1 MSDHL
6 KTQFL
11 QRYGGTDNGIA
22 TFHAPGRV
30 NLIGE
35 HIDYNGGFVFPA
47 ALNIGTTM
55 LARKR
60 EDGIFRFASTNFAG
74 MIEMHVSDT
83 SYREQDG
90 WANYA
95 KGVIHHLSKR
105 GYEFSGADISYDG
118 NIPNGSGLS
127 SSASLEV
134 VTGFGVVALEGQ
146 SIDKIQ
152 LALISQEA
160 ENEYVGVNCGIM
172 DQFAVAMGK
181 AQHAILLDCNTLE
194 YEHVPFHAPG
204 YKLIIGN
211 TNKKRGL
218 VDSAYNE
225 RRAQCERALEQLQQ
239 EHKDLQALCQLTPEQ
254 FAGSASLIED
264 DIVRQRAEHAVLEN
278 DRVLQS
284 VKALQ
289 HHDLTQFGQLM
300 NASHESLKS
309 LYEVSCYELD
319 VLVEAAQGI
328 DGVLG
333 SRMTGAGFGGCTI
346 SLVAD
351 ERVDRFI
358 EEVGEYYKNKTGI
371 KADFYVC
378 EIGDGVRAWQS

>member
-1 MSDHL
+1 MNEQL
-6 KTQFL
+6 QTRFIEQF
-11 QRYGGTDNGIA
+11 GGSAQHIQS
-22 TFHAPGRV
+22 FHAPGRV

-60 EDGIFRFASTNFAG
+60 EDGLFRFASTSFAG
-74 MIEMHVSDT
+74 TVEMGVSDT
-83 SYREQDG
+83 SYREEDG

-95 KGVIHHLSKR
+95 KGVIHHLLQR
-105 GYEFSGADISYDG
+105 GYTFSGADILYDG
-118 NIPNGSGLS
+118 NIPNSSGLS

-134 VTGFGVVALEGQ
+134 VTGYGVVALEGQ

-152 LALISQEA
+152 LALISQKA

-181 AQHAILLDCNTLE
+181 EQHAILLDCNTLD
-194 YEHVPFHAPG
+194 YEHVPFKAPG

-225 RRAQCERALEQLQQ
+225 RRAQCETALQQ
-239 EHKDLQALCQLTPEQ
+239 LKQEHEDLEALCELTPEL
-254 FAGSASLIED
+254 FASSASLIED
-264 DIVRQRAEHAVLEN
+264 NVVRQRAEHAVMEN
-278 DRVLQS
+278 ARVLQS
-284 VKALQ
+284 VASLRNNDLQ
-289 HHDLTQFGQLM
+289 QFGELM
-300 NASHESLKS
+300 NASHESLKT
-309 LYEVSCYELD
+309 LYEVSCEELD
-319 VLVEAAQGI
+319 VLVEAAQAI

-351 ERVDRFI
+351 GSVEYFI
-358 EEVGEYYKNKTGI
+358 EEVGSVYKKKTGI
-371 KADFYVC
+371 EADFYVC
-378 EIGDGVRAWQS
+378 DIGDGVRAWQC